1 MRHPPEDRRWTI
13 ELDDKIKA
21 GRGNGMDF
29 VVMVEI
35 IEGLNTR

>member
-1 MRHPPEDRRWTI
+1 LDSQISQGEAFAEMR
-13 ELDDKIKA
+13 
-21 GRGNGMDF
+21 DF